1 MILMT
6 GTKADCIKKMLELES
21 VHGRKFWVVSLDDS
35 EGNYQLESDD
45 SYPTRSADSQAT
57 FCPLFPSVES
67 IARYTDSELCELAN
81 VPLDDSPTDHLPSLG
96 IESDCDDDIELTF

>member
-1 MILMT
+1 MILLT

-45 SYPTRSADSQAT
+45 SYPTRSTDDQARIM
-57 FCPLFPSVES
+57 PK
-67 IARYTDSELCELAN
+67 A
-81 VPLDDSPTDHLPSLG
+81 
-96 IESDCDDDIELTF
+96 